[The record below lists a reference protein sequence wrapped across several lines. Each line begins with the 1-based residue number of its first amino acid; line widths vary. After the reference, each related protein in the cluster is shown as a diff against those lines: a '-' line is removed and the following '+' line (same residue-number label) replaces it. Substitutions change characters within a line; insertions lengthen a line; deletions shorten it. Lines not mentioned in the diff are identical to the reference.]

1 MSASASPNLVHL
13 PSYSPSEGA
22 WAVGAECKGR
32 TLLRAQIVEGRGRG
46 TEEGAFWPS
55 QTPKPEPWAQEV
67 TRTQALAPC
76 EPQSGTGGDVWEE
89 HDGEVWK

>member
-32 TLLRAQIVEGRGRG
+32 TLLRAQIVQDQGERDRRGSFL
-46 TEEGAFWPS
+46 AFS
-55 QTPKPEPWAQEV
+55 N
-67 TRTQALAPC
+67 TQARAV
-76 EPQSGTGGDVWEE
+76 GTGSDEDTGP
-89 HDGEVWK
+89 GPL